1 MVDHCKP
8 NTPGVGGY
16 NYCMLFLR
24 MNVDSSL
31 LGSAW
36 VLTDNVGHTIRE
48 SAAIWKAAQRNYSIN
63 RLEGIAMLKA
73 LPALVKF
80 IEFVKAL

>member
-1 MVDHCKP
+1 VVDHCKP

-16 NYCMLFLR
+16 HYCMLFLR

-36 VLTDNVGHTIRE
+36 VRTDNVGHVE
-48 SAAIWKAAQRNYSIN
+48 
-63 RLEGIAMLKA
+63 
-73 LPALVKF
+73 LP
-80 IEFVKAL
+80 